1 MVIRK
6 KADIACCTSEQCCK
20 SSLPKVEQS
29 TTQNILHPRSNML
42 YKAWRRPREGLA
54 KLESRHHWIERY
66 QKLEQYWQTS
76 YFVAVVF
83 LEIFVRQSNKVRME
97 ASQSKKR

>member
-20 SSLPKVEQS
+20 SSLPEVEQS

-54 KLESRHHWIERY
+54 KLEWRHRWIERY
-66 QKLEQYWQTS
+66 QKLEQYWQTI

-83 LEIFVRQSNKVRME
+83 
-97 ASQSKKR
+97 

>member
-1 MVIRK
+1 MVFRK
-6 KADIACCTSEQCCK
+6 KADIACCTSEQCCSF
-20 SSLPKVEQS
+20 SSPKVEQS

-54 KLESRHHWIERY
+54 KLEWRHRWIERY

-83 LEIFVRQSNKVRME
+83 LELFV
-97 ASQSKKR
+97 